1 MGSVM
6 RHWTR
11 IGLVIASACSIG
23 SAALAQLQAT
33 SPPPAQQA
41 AQPTYKSLL
50 AQGYEIKS
58 TILVNSD
65 VASRLA
71 TNAQPD
77 TVMVILQKGAESANC
92 WITLSGWNAQ
102 NIGGSTCNVLQ

>member
-6 RHWTR
+6 RLWIST
-11 IGLVIASACSIG
+11 GLAIASACSIAG
-23 SAALAQLQAT
+23 AALAQLQAT

-41 AQPTYKSLL
+41 TQPTYKALL
-50 AQGYEIKS
+50 TQGYEIKA

-71 TNAQPD
+71 TNLQPD
-77 TVMVILQKGAESANC
+77 TVMVILQKGALSANC
-92 WITLSGWNAQ
+92 WITLSGWNLQ
-102 NIGGSTCNVLQ
+102 DVGGSACNVLQ